1 MYFYRIYSETSTIG
15 INKDVYGVS
24 GGLTVDTFVVEYQL
38 PQYNLPH
45 GIVVSPNNNVKPAG
59 TEIRCQ

>member
-15 INKDVYGVS
+15 IIKDVYGVS

-45 GIVVSPNNNVKPAG
+45 GIVVLPNNNVDGK
-59 TEIRCQ
+59 